1 MNKYYNIFLIFQKNN
16 IDSNSIILESSSPRN
31 ELLASYNK
39 VDIALDPF
47 PYSGGITTFEATWM
61 STPVLTKKGTTFLS
75 HSTESINHNC
85 GMSDW
90 VANDENEYVK
100 KAIKFSAN
108 LEQLSEIKKN
118 LRKITLNSPL
128 FNASLFADHF
138 KNAVWKMWK
147 DFI

>member
-1 MNKYYNIFLIFQKNN
+1 MIINNFQKNN

-61 STPVLTKKGTTFLS
+61 GTPVLTKKGFKFVS
-75 HSTESINHNC
+75 HATESINHNS

-100 KAIKFSAN
+100 KAIKFSTD
-108 LEQLSEIKKN
+108 LQLLTEINKN
-118 LRKITLNSPL
+118 LRRTALKSPL
-128 FNASLFADHF
+128 FNSTLFA
-138 KNAVWKMWK
+138 KQLNNASWKMWNN
-147 DFI
+147 FISK